1 MPKLL
6 RKDIYVTSLI
16 SFVGCSIICI
26 MNFFRLS
33 NSDTFEAIFNSIN
46 LFVWILTNPSIE
58 AKLFRFSLPDYIFIA
73 PYSKE
78 QRKGLLKK
86 GMLYKFSTIFI
97 NVFLLI
103 ICPLLV
109 KAILLNNILQ
119 IVRCIILT
127 FILFTLIYSGLFTSY
142 ISKVNYGMEL
152 LIEALRLYQFCM
164 FGGVGAFENKMVDA
178 LIGASVIIA
187 EIVVIFLCRSKYY
200 EAMIGYLSD
209 YERSREIK
217 LMRYKK

>member
-26 MNFFRLS
+26 MNFIRLS

-46 LFVWILTNPSIE
+46 LFVWILSNPSIE

-119 IVRCIILT
+119 IVRCIIET

-187 EIVVIFLCRSKYY
+187 EIYRHNGEWKFNAIGQPVQ
-200 EAMIGYLSD
+200 EA
-209 YERSREIK
+209 SRLDSLVE
-217 LMRYKK
+217 LYR